1 MQEVIEVTEQPRRR
15 RGRAKRTVPV
25 LPKEQAGDFA
35 FTAPD
40 RGGLWLKLSL
50 NASQVAALCGVTL
63 RQVLHWASRGY
74 LPHAP
79 NDPTAFS
86 GHAVDMCLLIK
97 EARSAGISHVRAV
110 EQAKRFLDGELR
122 QQGGSVSV
130 GAPDFSTIAARLR
143 EIEQQAHELRAQLE
157 ARTEASAA
165 D

>member
-1 MQEVIEVTEQPRRR
+1 MQEITEQPRRR
-15 RGRAKRTVPV
+15 RGRAKRTTPIVP
-25 LPKEQAGDFA
+25 KDQQGDYG
-35 FTAPD
+35 FTSPD
-40 RGGLWLKLSL
+40 RGALWLKLSL

-79 NDPTAFS
+79 NDPTAFT

-110 EQAKRFLDGELR
+110 DQAKRFLESELR
-122 QQGGSVSV
+122 QQGGTPSV
-130 GAPDFSTIAARLR
+130 GSPDFSTIAARLR
-143 EIEQQAHELRAQLE
+143 EIEQQAHDLRAQLE
-157 ARTEASAA
+157 SRTASGTG